1 MRAGEETR
9 APGAEEA
16 SLAVEDEHRVRRALE
31 EVELPAGIQGE
42 QMGQALQRAI
52 AGEKV
57 DWADFQ
63 TRVKAAWDAE

>member
-1 MRAGEETR
+1 
-9 APGAEEA
+9 
-16 SLAVEDEHRVRRALE
+16 
-31 EVELPAGIQGE
+31 
-42 QMGQALQRAI
+42 MGQALQRAI